1 MNPSEKLRGLETDSD
16 DVSST
21 RVLVVDD
28 DLVQRMM
35 LVRILRKAG
44 YDSATAM
51 SNEEARSLLDQ
62 SDFGLVVVDLHMF
75 AEDGIELINHVADH
89 HPGTCSIVVS
99 GFASEKDIGRLRR
112 AGAFELMTK
121 PVEATR
127 FLDLVE
133 RAFADQS
140 ANLDIIRHRSG

>member
-1 MNPSEKLRGLETDSD
+1 MSNTRLRGLSIMPADIGGK
-16 DVSST
+16 

-28 DLVQRMM
+28 DLVQRML

-62 SDFGLVVVDLHMF
+62 SDFGLVVSDLHMF
-75 AEDGIELINHVADH
+75 AEDGIELIRHVADH
-89 HPGTCSIVVS
+89 HPGTYSIVVS
-99 GFASEKDIGRLRR
+99 GFASEKDIDRLRR

-121 PVEATR
+121 PVDAR
-127 FLDLVE
+127 KFLDLVE
-133 RAFADQS
+133 RAFADRTAS
-140 ANLDIIRHRSG
+140 LDVIRHRSG